1 MEPWLVELIDSADV
15 ARFATLGKQRPHIV
29 PVVLVA
35 ASNHIYLPIDG
46 KRKRP
51 GTLQRVRNVQTNPHA
66 TLLLDHYEEDWSKL
80 WWVRIEAI
88 ASIVPLPTSARNKLT
103 KKYAGY
109 ADTELGIESIKLEI
123 VSVHKWSQNPNS
135 QIGSAT

>member
-1 MEPWLVELIDSADV
+1 MERWLVELIDSSDI
-15 ARFATLGKQRPHIV
+15 ARFATLGKERPHVV
-29 PVVLVA
+29 PVVLVT

-51 GTLQRVRNVQTNPHA
+51 GTLQRVRNIETNPST

-88 ASIVPLPTSARNKLT
+88 ASIVPLPLSARLKLT

-109 ADTELGIESIKLEI
+109 ADTEPGIESIKLEI

>member
-1 MEPWLVELIDSADV
+1 MERWLVELIDSSDI
-15 ARFATLGKQRPHIV
+15 ARFATLGKERPHVV
-29 PVVLVA
+29 PVVLVTA
-35 ASNHIYLPIDG
+35 TNHIYLPIDG

-51 GTLQRVRNVQTNPHA
+51 GTLQRVRTVETNPHA
-66 TLLLDHYEEDWSKL
+66 TLLLDHYEEDWSRL

-88 ASIVPLPTSARNKLT
+88 ASIVPLPTSARLKLT

-123 VSVHKWSQNPNS
+123 VSVHKWSQDPSS

>member
-1 MEPWLVELIDSADV
+1 MERWLVELIDSSDI
-15 ARFATLGKQRPHIV
+15 ARFATLGKEHPHVV
-29 PVVLVA
+29 PVVLVTA
-35 ASNHIYLPIDG
+35 RNHIYLPIDG

-51 GTLQRVRNVQTNPHA
+51 GTLQRVRNIETNPYA

-88 ASIVPLPTSARNKLT
+88 ASIVPLPSSARLKLT